1 MNATVNDT
9 STLPSTQRPV
19 REKPLVPVGTGAI
32 EVFAS
37 AQNFEQAWRMSTA
50 IAESTLV
57 PEAYRKNPSN
67 VLLAIN
73 IASRVRADV
82 FAVMQSLDIIHGRPS
97 WRSTYIIAAINSCG
111 RYAPLQFHL
120 AGEGMARG
128 CVAWTVPAGVK
139 LPANVI
145 TPAQAKAAGIAV
157 IEGPEVTMA
166 MAKAEGWID
175 RNGSKW
181 KTIPELMLR
190 YRAAAFFGRL
200 NAPELL
206 LGMQTAEEEQDRTID
221 ITPRQPTT
229 GVAGARA
236 MLSDP
241 PAQSQPTHTTVTP
254 ETTPEAQ
261 LALIRAA
268 KSFKELEDTYGEIVR
283 LYVDANKGVPLDI
296 EAAYGEHKLHLEQQQ
311 S

>member
-1 MNATVNDT
+1 MNAAV
-9 STLPSTQRPV
+9 PV
-19 REKPLVPVGTGAI
+19 REKPMVPIGAGAI

-111 RYAPLQFHL
+111 RFMPLQFHL
-120 AGEGMARG
+120 GGEGMARG
-128 CVAWTVPAGVK
+128 CIAWTVPSGISIP
-139 LPANVI
+139 LPPRGKSALEH
-145 TPAQAKAAGIAV
+145 AKESGLPV

-236 MLSDP
+236 MLADP
-241 PAQSQPTHTTVTP
+241 PAQPSNEPPSKELAISSIKLADSLQQLEQVYGPIVQAYV
-254 ETTPEAQ
+254 EANVSMPVEIEGAYGDRK
-261 LALIRAA
+261 LAL
-268 KSFKELEDTYGEIVR
+268 
-283 LYVDANKGVPLDI
+283 
-296 EAAYGEHKLHLEQQQ
+296 EQAQ